1 LEFGSWNFS
10 WKDFTSKGKETLLCS
25 YGTRTSTVPSAIVPS
40 LLRTRVAAAAPFF
53 SKIPSEQRSDCSDED
68 SWRLIVVL
76 AVVDLGEMPNPNPLL
91 RSKFHG
97 SNHLVEN
104 GLAGVIPEIHLAH
117 VLDFCQTEQFLFI
130 AILGHLYGINKFY
143 HCGQSCRVLRHLFFD
158 TKITLV
164 ASVFWKI

>member
-10 WKDFTSKGKETLLCS
+10 WKDFTSKGKETLLYS
-25 YGTRTSTVPSAIVPS
+25 YSTRASTVPLATVPS
-40 LLRTRVAAAAPFF
+40 LLRTRVVAAAASFF
-53 SKIPSEQRSDCSDED
+53 SKIPSEQRSNCSDED
-68 SWRLIVVL
+68 RRRLIVVL
-76 AVVDLGEMPNPNPLL
+76 TVVDLGEMPNPNPLL

-130 AILGHLYGINKFY
+130 AILGHLYGINKF
-143 HCGQSCRVLRHLFFD
+143 
-158 TKITLV
+158 
-164 ASVFWKI
+164 